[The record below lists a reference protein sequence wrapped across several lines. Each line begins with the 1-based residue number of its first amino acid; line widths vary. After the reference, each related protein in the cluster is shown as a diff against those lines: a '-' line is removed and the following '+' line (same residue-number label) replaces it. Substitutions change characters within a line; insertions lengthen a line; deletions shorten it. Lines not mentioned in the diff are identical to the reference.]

1 MSSPASR
8 RRQRQRRR
16 ARERIWT
23 LQSLIAE
30 RKADLAA
37 YARVLVDIDKCVQDG
52 MHPLSAEQL
61 AAVTALH
68 DRARRNCEDLEARIL
83 AAEVE
88 IARIAAPQTSDAAES
103 ISS

>member
-23 LQSLIAE
+23 IQSQLAE

-37 YARVLVDIDKCVQDG
+37 YKRVLADIDKCIQGG
-52 MHPLSAEQL
+52 MPLLSAEQL
-61 AAVTALH
+61 AVVIALQ
-68 DRARRNCEDLEARIL
+68 DKVRRNCEELVAR
-83 AAEVE
+83 VV
-88 IARIAAPQTSDAAES
+88 AAES
-103 ISS
+103 IAAPETSDSAENISA